1 MSLPSGVR
9 LYYGNDGLR
18 MDQTIEQLIERVLPD
33 ADTRPFNLE
42 RIDGEEVRLSE
53 ILVLA
58 RSLPFMAK
66 RRVVVVREPGFFAAG
81 ARKKGL
87 ITAEEEQALLD
98 FCAAPNPDSLLIFRY
113 TTEDAPAAF
122 LKKLIAACDA
132 TQCQQPKGRDVAP
145 WLRAEAKKIGK
156 SFTPQAL
163 AMLEELAPQDG
174 TLLLASELEK
184 LRLYLA
190 DRDDALITEEDVAAI
205 VTPSPTHTIF
215 NLTDAVVEGRT
226 AAALEVGT
234 ADIWKYCIEELPWL
248 TEHPGTIYPQVP
260 QVLRQLEDTVRRLL
274 EVQAMLAE
282 GMSQSAIRAEIKRHE
297 FYVKKLTAQARR
309 LSSDALAHLYCY
321 LVDCDVKSKRTAR
334 LDMDAFVEE
343 VIINCCATIA
353 VRGRRTPR

>member
-190 DRDDALITEEDVAAI
+190 DRDDALITEEDVVAI

-226 AAALEVGT
+226 AAALAAYRDCLYLGS
-234 ADIWKYCIEELPWL
+234 KS
-248 TEHPGTIYPQVP
+248 P

-353 VRGRRTPR
+353 VRGRRAPR

>member
-81 ARKKGL
+81 ARKKGR

-226 AAALEVGT
+226 AAALAAYRDCLCLGS
-234 ADIWKYCIEELPWL
+234 KS
-248 TEHPGTIYPQVP
+248 P

-353 VRGRRTPR
+353 VRGRRAPR

>member
-1 MSLPSGVR
+1 M
-9 LYYGNDGLR
+9 
-18 MDQTIEQLIERVLPD
+18 
-33 ADTRPFNLE
+33 
-42 RIDGEEVRLSE
+42 
-53 ILVLA
+53 LA

-87 ITAEEEQALLD
+87 ITVEEEQALLD

-226 AAALEVGT
+226 AAALAAYRDCLYLGS
-234 ADIWKYCIEELPWL
+234 KS
-248 TEHPGTIYPQVP
+248 P

-282 GMSQSAIRAEIKRHE
+282 GMSQSAIRARSSATNFTSKNSLPRRDDFPAMPLRI
-297 FYVKKLTAQARR
+297 FIATSSTATSKASAQRGWIWT
-309 LSSDALAHLYCY
+309 LSSKKSSSTAAPPSLCAADARQDKRSFAHSQCCGRLLYRKECF
-321 LVDCDVKSKRTAR
+321 L
-334 LDMDAFVEE
+334 L
-343 VIINCCATIA
+343 
-353 VRGRRTPR
+353 

>member
-190 DRDDALITEEDVAAI
+190 DRDDAPITEEDVAAI

-226 AAALEVGT
+226 AAALAAYRDCLYLGS
-234 ADIWKYCIEELPWL
+234 KS
-248 TEHPGTIYPQVP
+248 P

-353 VRGRRTPR
+353 VRGRRAPR

>member
-122 LKKLIAACDA
+122 LKKLIAR
-132 TQCQQPKGRDVAP
+132 G
-145 WLRAEAKKIGK
+145 KKTIDDKTGDGDN
-156 SFTPQAL
+156 
-163 AMLEELAPQDG
+163 EE
-174 TLLLASELEK
+174 
-184 LRLYLA
+184 
-190 DRDDALITEEDVAAI
+190 
-205 VTPSPTHTIF
+205 
-215 NLTDAVVEGRT
+215 
-226 AAALEVGT
+226 
-234 ADIWKYCIEELPWL
+234 
-248 TEHPGTIYPQVP
+248 
-260 QVLRQLEDTVRRLL
+260 
-274 EVQAMLAE
+274 
-282 GMSQSAIRAEIKRHE
+282 
-297 FYVKKLTAQARR
+297 
-309 LSSDALAHLYCY
+309 
-321 LVDCDVKSKRTAR
+321 
-334 LDMDAFVEE
+334 
-343 VIINCCATIA
+343 
-353 VRGRRTPR
+353 

>member
-66 RRVVVVREPGFFAAG
+66 RRVVVVREPSFFAAG

-184 LRLYLA
+184 LQLYLT

-226 AAALEVGT
+226 AAALAAYRDCLYLGS
-234 ADIWKYCIEELPWL
+234 KS
-248 TEHPGTIYPQVP
+248 P

-321 LVDCDVKSKRTAR
+321 LIDCDVKSKRTAR

-353 VRGRRTPR
+353 VRGRRAPR

>member
-226 AAALEVGT
+226 AAALAAYRDCLDLGS
-234 ADIWKYCIEELPWL
+234 KS
-248 TEHPGTIYPQVP
+248 P

-353 VRGRRTPR
+353 VRGRRAPR